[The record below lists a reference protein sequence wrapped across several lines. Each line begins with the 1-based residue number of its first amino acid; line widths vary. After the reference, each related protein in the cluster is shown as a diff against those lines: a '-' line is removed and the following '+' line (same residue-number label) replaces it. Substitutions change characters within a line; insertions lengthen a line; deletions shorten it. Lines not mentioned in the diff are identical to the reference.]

1 MQIGVLMPLGIL
13 FGFGPQELVIIL
25 VIVLIIFGAT
35 RVPQLMRGLGQGI
48 KEFKEA
54 VNEDDKDKTEKTD
67 AEPEQLKEKDLD

>member
-1 MQIGVLMPLGIL
+1 MQIGVVMPLGIL

-25 VIVLIIFGAT
+25 VIVLIVFGAT

-54 VNEDDKDKTEKTD
+54 VNEDDKDKPGKADT
-67 AEPEQLKEKDLD
+67 EPEQLKEKDLD